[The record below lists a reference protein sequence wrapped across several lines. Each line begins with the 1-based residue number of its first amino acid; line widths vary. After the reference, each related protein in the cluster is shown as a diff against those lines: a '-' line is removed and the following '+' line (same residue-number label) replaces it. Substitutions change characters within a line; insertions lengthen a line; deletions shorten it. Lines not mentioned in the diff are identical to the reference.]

1 MENVE
6 EKNPPMATNFF
17 LPNLGGKL
25 GRKEERGALTLKLH
39 IYPLLDV
46 LYVSFFPF
54 FILLWEL
61 VCLTYESSP

>member
-17 LPNLGGKL
+17 PPNLGGKL

-46 LYVSFFPF
+46 LYVSFFF
-54 FILLWEL
+54 LFYFIMGTCVLDL
-61 VCLTYESSP
+61 